1 MSIIDELN
9 REFTDI
15 LFSSKFFEEDGWNEL
30 YSLIKKA
37 KEDCYQIRSAF
48 GSRFSD
54 FTKQE
59 RYYLY
64 RAYTHLSVI
73 IIYKTE
79 MVISENT
86 YQRIDYENL
95 CELVDDG
102 IKSLNHVNDKPPKFI
117 RFFRIKGNFI
127 EYKILHHFHIHDT
140 VERAIQFAL
149 A

>member
-9 REFTDI
+9 CELTDI
-15 LFSSKFFEEDGWNEL
+15 LFSSKFFEENGWNKL

-37 KEDCYQIRSAF
+37 KDDCYQIRSAF

-64 RAYTHLSVI
+64 RACTHLSVI
-73 IIYKTE
+73 IIYKAE

-86 YQRIDYENL
+86 YQEIDCENL
-95 CELVDDG
+95 SELVEDG
-102 IKSLNHVNDKPPKFI
+102 IKSLNRINDKPSKCI
-117 RFFRIKGNFI
+117 RFFILKGNFI
-127 EYKILHHFHIHDT
+127 EYKILDHFHIHDT

-149 A
+149 D